1 MKDEIYEKLT
11 SSGRQD
17 LANQY
22 LVMKTEKDTNDKRLG
37 QLETTIS
44 EIKRIVVSKT
54 PASSNIE
61 KIFILIRS
69 L

>member
-1 MKDEIYEKLT
+1 
-11 SSGRQD
+11 
-17 LANQY
+17 
-22 LVMKTEKDTNDKRLG
+22 LVMKTEKDANDKRLG

>member
-22 LVMKTEKDTNDKRLG
+22 LVMKTEKDSNDKRLG

-54 PASSNIE
+54 PASSSIE
-61 KIFILIRS
+61 KIFILIRN

>member
-22 LVMKTEKDTNDKRLG
+22 LVMKTEKDTNDKRLSI
-37 QLETTIS
+37 LESVIS

-61 KIFILIRS
+61 KIFALIRN

>member
-37 QLETTIS
+37 QLETAIS
-44 EIKRIVVSKT
+44 EIKRIAVSKT

-61 KIFILIRS
+61 KIFILIRNF
-69 L
+69 

>member
-22 LVMKTEKDTNDKRLG
+22 LAMKNEKDKNDKRLDL
-37 QLETTIS
+37 LESVIS

-61 KIFILIRS
+61 KIFALIRN

>member
-1 MKDEIYEKLT
+1 MKDEIYEKLV

-22 LVMKTEKDTNDKRLG
+22 LVMKTEKDADDRRLE
-37 QLETTIS
+37 QLETVIS

-61 KIFILIRS
+61 RIFILTRS

>member
-1 MKDEIYEKLT
+1 MKDEIYEKLA

-22 LVMKTEKDTNDKRLG
+22 LVMKTEKDANDRRLG
-37 QLETTIS
+37 QLETIIS
-44 EIKRIVVSKT
+44 EIRRIVVSKT
-54 PASSNIE
+54 PASSRIE
-61 KIFILIRS
+61 RIFILIRS

>member
-22 LVMKTEKDTNDKRLG
+22 LVMKTEKDANDKRLG
-37 QLETTIS
+37 KLETTIS

>member
-22 LVMKTEKDTNDKRLG
+22 LVMKTEKDANDKRLG

>member
-1 MKDEIYEKLT
+1 MKDEIYENLV

-22 LVMKTEKDTNDKRLG
+22 LAMKNEKEKNDKRLG
-37 QLETTIS
+37 QLELSIS

-61 KIFILIRS
+61 KIFILTRN

>member
-22 LVMKTEKDTNDKRLG
+22 LVMKTEKDSNDKRLG

-54 PASSNIE
+54 PASSSIE